1 MILKILRAYQK
12 SYFDLDNTLKDE
24 KSYKNILSYNI
35 SYKSLSDY
43 KPFRIRV
50 DKIDVFIRVY
60 DGTRYLVLFGSE
72 KYDSIYDRIRYLISV
87 KSDITSIISHNYATT
102 NVYSYDSLRLEKT
115 VTFLNVIILVKS
127 VWNK

>member
-12 SYFDLDNTLKDE
+12 SYFDLDNILKDE

-87 KSDITSIISHNYATT
+87 KSDITSIISHNYATA

>member
-12 SYFDLDNTLKDE
+12 SYFDLDNILKDE

-87 KSDITSIISHNYATT
+87 KSDITSTISHNYATT
-102 NVYSYDSLRLEKT
+102 NVYSYDSLRLERT